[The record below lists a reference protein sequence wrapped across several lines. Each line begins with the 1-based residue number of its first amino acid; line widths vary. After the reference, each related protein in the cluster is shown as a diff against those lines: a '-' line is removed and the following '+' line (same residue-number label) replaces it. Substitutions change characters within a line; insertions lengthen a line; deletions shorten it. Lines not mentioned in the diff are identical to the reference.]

1 MPSTM
6 TDSREI
12 LREASVALQ
21 GRIVTMWQVS
31 SRASVVPVMTSTS
44 DAAPEATTLDVDA
57 TLHRWGA
64 PVIEGSR
71 WIGCHMGSNGTWCV
85 APVRTRPPAPPPGG
99 IERRSRERMTLE
111 LAGLCLG
118 LMDRR
123 VPSTPRPR
131 LSEPDALLEWLRQ
144 PSVIAHEVANPLT
157 AALAS
162 LELSLER
169 LRRAPE
175 LTAALR
181 DELLEEL
188 PGVAEGIDQAVAF
201 LRAIQDRSRGALA
214 RSERFDALQV
224 VRSCLTLER
233 PLARRRGVALT
244 GVIAGD
250 PVFLQGDPNALYRS
264 LANLIRNA
272 VAASQVRHNPISV
285 AMTPSGNML
294 RVTVADQGVG
304 IAPENLDR
312 IFEAGFTTQGF
323 GAGSGTG
330 LTVVRETVEEMF
342 GGTVELES
350 EIDRGTTFTLLLPI
364 PPQRE
369 SR

>member
-1 MPSTM
+1 M

-21 GRIVTMWQVS
+21 GRVVTVWQVS
-31 SRASVVPVMTSTS
+31 SRAAVLPVLTSATY
-44 DAAPEATTLDVDA
+44 APAEAMTLDVDA

-71 WIGCHMGSNGTWCV
+71 WIGCHIGPNGHWCV

-99 IERRSRERMTLE
+99 VERRSRERMTLE

-118 LMDRR
+118 LMDQQ

-131 LSEPDALLEWLRQ
+131 LSEPDAQLEWLRQ

-157 AALAS
+157 GALAS

-169 LRRAPE
+169 LRRAP
-175 LTAALR
+175 TVDAALR
-181 DELLEEL
+181 EELLDEL
-188 PGVAEGIDQAVAF
+188 PGVAEGIEQAVEF

-224 VRSCLTLER
+224 ARSCLTLER
-233 PLARRRGVALT
+233 PLARRAGVALT
-244 GVIAGD
+244 GVIVGE
-250 PVFLQGDPNALYRS
+250 PVFLQGDPNALYR
-264 LANLIRNA
+264 LLVNLIRNA
-272 VAASQVRHNPISV
+272 VTASRVRHHPIAV
-285 AMTPSGNML
+285 AMTVSGGTL
-294 RVTVADQGVG
+294 RVIVADQGVG
-304 IAPENLDR
+304 IASEHLER
-312 IFEAGFTTQGF
+312 VFEEGFTTQGF

-330 LTVVRETVEEMF
+330 LKVVRETAEEMF
-342 GGTVELES
+342 GGTVGVVS
-350 EIDRGTTFTLLLPI
+350 EIDRGTTFTVTLPI

-369 SR
+369 TRERK